1 MMTKRLMKTFGLMLM
16 AGTSMNCM
24 SGGET
29 GPATCKDAKAAYGVS
44 TDGSQTL
51 YVGGD
56 KTMPW
61 SAFCVGMASDDP
73 KEYLE
78 VPQFTAAGKPANY
91 SQFTEAPALPTFLL
105 PSDQSKTFH
114 VMTQYEK
121 VRIDPVDLTVDITN
135 KAFVRGQITPSTID
149 PVSVALGNLAIG
161 YMPYGVAM
169 ECGDETKDV
178 VMNGTTTTTRL
189 TTDAN
194 LDLTGLPFELA
205 DTQLCGGT
213 EGSTAVADSS
223 APTKVVNFHA
233 QGTNTVDGTMTCGR
247 ASVRCLPQP
256 AVNGQVGGENTIQL
270 RYVGATGGFGF

>member
-1 MMTKRLMKTFGLMLM
+1 MMTNRLMKTFGLMLI

-24 SGGET
+24 SSAET

-44 TDGSQTL
+44 VDGAQTL

-73 KEYLE
+73 KEFIEL
-78 VPQFTAAGKPANY
+78 PQFTATGKQANY
-91 SQFTEAPALPTFLL
+91 SQFTEAPADLRSALL
-105 PSDQSKTFH
+105 PSDQNRTFH

-121 VRIDPVDLTVDITN
+121 VRIDPVDLTIDITN
-135 KAFVRGQITPSTID
+135 KAFVHGQISPAGLD
-149 PVSVALGNLAIG
+149 PVSIALGNVAIG

-169 ECGDETKDV
+169 ECGDETKPV
-178 VMNGTTTTTRL
+178 NGAPVRV

-205 DTQLCGGT
+205 ETQLCSGT
-213 EGSTAVADSS
+213 GGSTAVADSTS
-223 APTKVVNFHA
+223 PTKVINFHA
-233 QGTNTVDGTMTCGR
+233 QGTNTTDGTMTCGR
-247 ASVRCLPQP
+247 ASVRCLPEP
-256 AVNGQVGGENTIQL
+256 AVNGLVGGETTIQL
-270 RYVGATGGFGF
+270 RYVGSTGGFGF